1 MSESNEIIIWPRRFG
16 KTTMMNKIKRCDE
29 LEEENKQLKIKLNN
43 AYNEVAIWKAN
54 AKFMRNC
61 MNCTR
66 DRDGIE
72 CGQCEKLSNWSCQR

>member
-1 MSESNEIIIWPRRFG
+1 MA
-16 KTTMMNKIKRCDE
+16 KTLRENTMMNKILRRDD

-43 AYNEVAIWKAN
+43 AYNEIAIWKAN
-54 AKFMRNC
+54 SKHMRNC

-72 CGQCEKLSNWSCQR
+72 CGQCEAYLNWSCLIK